1 MRNVNRLPSISPV
14 RAATLALA
22 MAALS
27 GCSSVDNLLS
37 GDKVDYRTK
46 AKKSSSTLEVPP
58 DLTQLARDG
67 RYQSSAGAVSATTY
81 QSAAAAALGNP
92 AAANAGAGAQQPTVA
107 PQQVGSVRVERAGD
121 TRWLVSNQTPE
132 QLWPQLQAFW
142 EERGLQLSVNDA
154 QAGVMETEWA
164 ENRSKLP
171 QDIIR
176 NTIGKVLDSVYDTGE
191 RDKYRTRIERTPQG
205 TEIYISH
212 RGMEEVL
219 VGQSK
224 DQTVWRPRAG
234 DPQLEAEMLSRLMV
248 KLGSKEAD
256 AKAAVAAAA
265 AKAAPASTPLS
276 ETSRGS
282 NARIVAGQP
291 GATLQL
297 DDAFDRAWR
306 RVGLSLDRSGFTVED
321 RDRTAGLYY
330 VRYADPKMAGKEE
343 PGFFSKLFSF
353 GSKDKAAGSAVNR
366 YRISVKAAGAGSST
380 LVTVLN
386 PQGQPDNTDVAQRI
400 INVLVDDLK

>member
-1 MRNVNRLPSISPV
+1 V

-92 AAANAGAGAQQPTVA
+92 AAANAGAQQPTVA

-219 VGQSK
+219 IGQSK